1 MSAATP
7 LDQAAVPVV
16 PVPVVPVNANA
27 FPIDV
32 TKPGSLS
39 QPAPRAG
46 GIVDSIFDTY
56 RSFQD
61 RRAALGLS
69 NPGTVDNI
77 ASEVQRS
84 VFLTNQTFSGLRA
97 ELNKSFSISP
107 LFQISHAFSA
117 GSQMLSPYTFLG
129 LYGTNNTLCQAQL
142 DSDLSLSGRFN
153 QRITDRLSFK
163 SQIQIQPS
171 SAAGPGAAQVSLE
184 QDYTGAD
191 FSASIKSI
199 NPSIL
204 EGGLTGMFIGSYLQ
218 AITPRLALGLEGV
231 LQKPGGGMGP
241 EAVLSYAGKYK
252 GDDWIASAQL
262 LTQGGIQGS
271 YWRRLTDK
279 VETGVDVNLQ
289 FTGGNPMMGGPSK
302 EGVATLGAK
311 YEFSRSIFR
320 AQVDSHGKIGCLL
333 EKVVAPPV
341 RMTFAGEMD
350 HAKNSAKLGLAV
362 SIEAS
367 GEELMEQQN
376 SVIPPTPPF

>member
-1 MSAATP
+1 MV
-7 LDQAAVPVV
+7 AVWRQDPSKRT
-16 PVPVVPVNANA
+16 
-27 FPIDV
+27 FP
-32 TKPGSLS
+32 
-39 QPAPRAG
+39 
-46 GIVDSIFDTY
+46 DT
-56 RSFQD
+56 FQ
-61 RRAALGLS
+61 
-69 NPGTVDNI
+69 
-77 ASEVQRS
+77 
-84 VFLTNQTFSGLRA
+84 
-97 ELNKSFSISP
+97 
-107 LFQISHAFSA
+107 
-117 GSQMLSPYTFLG
+117 
-129 LYGTNNTLCQAQL
+129 TLCQAQL

-163 SQIQIQPS
+163 SQVQIQPS

-184 QDYTGAD
+184 QDYTGDD
-191 FSASIKSI
+191 FSASLKSI

-241 EAVLSYAGKYK
+241 EAALSYAGKYK

-262 LTQGGIQGS
+262 LTQGGLQGS

-289 FTGGNPMMGGPSK
+289 FAGGNPMMGGPTK

-320 AQVDSHGKIGCLL
+320 AQVDSQGKIGCLL

-350 HAKNSAKLGLAV
+350 HAKVSCCNNTLRPLAT
-362 SIEAS
+362 
-367 GEELMEQQN
+367 N
-376 SVIPPTPPF
+376 